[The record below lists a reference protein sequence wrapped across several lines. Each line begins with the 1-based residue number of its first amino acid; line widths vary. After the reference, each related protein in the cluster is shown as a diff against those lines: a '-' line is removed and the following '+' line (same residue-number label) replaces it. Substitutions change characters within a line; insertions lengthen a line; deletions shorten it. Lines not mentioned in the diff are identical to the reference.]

1 MVLSNGCSINSMSIA
16 QNRLINLSSSKL
28 LVVKTKQSSNFLQS
42 LFGIA
47 TSIVLLVSCAVS
59 EENKMKESV
68 NINYEVAKGYFVKN
82 TFSVQQPTPIILA
95 NKAALDSVM
104 GMAAT
109 MGANGK
115 PTDFDFSREYAI
127 VFIYPETD
135 SSVVINPGSLELK
148 ADTVKLSASIEPG
161 VKQTYRIVP
170 SLLLKVLGTA
180 PEHIVWEN
188 NQ

>member
-1 MVLSNGCSINSMSIA
+1 ML
-16 QNRLINLSSSKL
+16 
-28 LVVKTKQSSNFLQS
+28 KTKPSLNFLQS

-47 TSIVLLVSCAVS
+47 TSIILFISCAVS

-68 NINYEVAKGYFVKN
+68 KLNYEVAKGYFVKN

-95 NKAALDSVM
+95 NKATLDSIM

-115 PTDFDFSREYAI
+115 PTDFDFSREYGI

-135 SSVVINPGSLELK
+135 SSVALHPGILELQ
-148 ADTVKLSASIEPG
+148 ANTVKLLVRIEPG
-161 VKQTYRIVP
+161 VKQTYRMVP
-170 SLLLKVLGTA
+170 MLLLKVAGIA
-180 PEHIVWEN
+180 PDLIVWEKK
-188 NQ
+188 Q

>member
-1 MVLSNGCSINSMSIA
+1 ML
-16 QNRLINLSSSKL
+16 
-28 LVVKTKQSSNFLQS
+28 KTKPSLNFLQS

-47 TSIVLLVSCAVS
+47 TSIILFISCAVS

-68 NINYEVAKGYFVKN
+68 KLNYEVAKGYFVKN

-95 NKAALDSVM
+95 NKATLDSIM

-115 PTDFDFSREYAI
+115 PTDFDFSREYGI

-135 SSVVINPGSLELK
+135 SSVILHPGILELK
-148 ADTVKLSASIEPG
+148 ANSAKLSVRIDLG
-161 VKQTYRIVP
+161 VKQTYRMVP
-170 SLLLKVLGTA
+170 MLLLKVAGIA
-180 PEHIVWEN
+180 PDHIVWEN
-188 NQ
+188 KQ

>member
-1 MVLSNGCSINSMSIA
+1 MSIV
-16 QNRLINLSSSKL
+16 QNSLMNLSSSNL

-47 TSIVLLVSCAVS
+47 ASIVLLLSCAVS

-95 NKAALDSVM
+95 NKAALDSIM

-109 MGANGK
+109 MGANGN
-115 PTDFDFSREYAI
+115 PTDFDFSREYGI

-135 SSVVINPGSLELK
+135 SSVVLKPGSLELK
-148 ADTVKLSASIEPG
+148 AATARLSLSIEPG

-180 PEHIVWEN
+180 PEQIVWEP

>member
-1 MVLSNGCSINSMSIA
+1 MSVVQNSLM
-16 QNRLINLSSSKL
+16 NLSSSKL
-28 LVVKTKQSSNFLQS
+28 WVVKTKQSSNFLQS

-47 TSIVLLVSCAVS
+47 TSIILLISCAGS

-68 NINYEVAKGYFVKN
+68 NLNYEVAKGYFVKN

-95 NKAALDSVM
+95 NKVALDSIM

-109 MGANGK
+109 MGVTGK

-135 SSVVINPGSLELK
+135 SSVVLHPGILELQ
-148 ADTVKLSASIEPG
+148 ANTAKLSVRIDPG
-161 VKQTYRIVP
+161 IKQTYRMVP
-170 SLLLKVLGTA
+170 MLLLKVSGTA
-180 PEHIVWEN
+180 PNYIVWQN
-188 NQ
+188 KQ

>member
-1 MVLSNGCSINSMSIA
+1 MSIV
-16 QNRLINLSSSKL
+16 QNSSKYLSSSKL
-28 LVVKTKQSSNFLQS
+28 LVMKINQSLFFLQS

-47 TSIVLLVSCAVS
+47 TSIVLLVSCAGS
-59 EENKMKESV
+59 EDYKTKETV
-68 NINYEVAKGYFVKN
+68 NITYEVAKGYFVKN

-95 NKAALDSVM
+95 SKAAVDSIM

-135 SSVVINPGSLELK
+135 SSVVLHPGILELQ
-148 ADTVKLSASIEPG
+148 ADTARLLVSIDPG
-161 VKQTYRIVP
+161 VKQAYRIVP
-170 SLLLKVLGTA
+170 SLLLKVPGTA
-180 PEHIVWEN
+180 PAHVVWKK

>member
-1 MVLSNGCSINSMSIA
+1 L
-16 QNRLINLSSSKL
+16 
-28 LVVKTKQSSNFLQS
+28 KTKPSLIFLQS

-47 TSIVLLVSCAVS
+47 TSIILFISCGGK
-59 EENKMKESV
+59 EEHKKKESV
-68 NINYEVAKGYFVKN
+68 NISYEVAKGYFVKN

-95 NKAALDSVM
+95 NKAVLDSIM

-109 MGANGK
+109 MGANGI

-135 SSVVINPGSLELK
+135 YSVVLHPGILQSQ
-148 ADTVKLSASIEPG
+148 ADTAKLSVSIEPG

-170 SLLLKVLGTA
+170 SVLLKVPGTA
-180 PEHIVWEN
+180 PDHIVWEN
-188 NQ
+188 NH

>member
-1 MVLSNGCSINSMSIA
+1 M
-16 QNRLINLSSSKL
+16 NLSSSKL
-28 LVVKTKQSSNFLQS
+28 LVVKSKQSSNFLHS

-47 TSIVLLVSCAVS
+47 ASIVLLLSCAVS
-59 EENKMKESV
+59 EEIKMKESV
-68 NINYEVAKGYFVKN
+68 NINYEVAKGYFVKK
-82 TFSVQQPTPIILA
+82 TFSVQLPTPIILA
-95 NKAALDSVM
+95 NKTALDSIL

-115 PTDFDFSREYAI
+115 PTNFDFSREYAI

-135 SSVVINPGSLELK
+135 SSVVLHPGILELQ
-148 ADTVKLSASIEPG
+148 ADTARLSVSIEPG

-170 SLLLKVLGTA
+170 SLLLKVSGTA

-188 NQ
+188 NH

>member
-1 MVLSNGCSINSMSIA
+1 MVLSNGCSINSMSIV
-16 QNRLINLSSSKL
+16 QNSSKYLSSSKL
-28 LVVKTKQSSNFLQS
+28 LVMKINQSLFFLQS

-47 TSIVLLVSCAVS
+47 TSIVLLVSCAGS
-59 EENKMKESV
+59 EDNKTKETV
-68 NINYEVAKGYFVKN
+68 NVNYEVAKGYFVKN

-95 NKAALDSVM
+95 SKAAVDSIL

-127 VFIYPETD
+127 VFICPETD
-135 SSVVINPGSLELK
+135 SSVILHPGSLELK
-148 ADTVKLSASIEPG
+148 ADTVRLSVSIEPG

-170 SLLLKVLGTA
+170 LLLLKVLGTA
-180 PEHIVWEN
+180 PEQIVWEPN
-188 NQ
+188 L

>member
-42 LFGIA
+42 LFGIV

-135 SSVVINPGSLELK
+135 SSVVLNPGSLELK
-148 ADTVKLSASIEPG
+148 ADTVKLSVSIEPG

>member
-1 MVLSNGCSINSMSIA
+1 M
-16 QNRLINLSSSKL
+16 NLSSSKS

-47 TSIVLLVSCAVS
+47 ASVVLLISCAVS
-59 EENKMKESV
+59 EETKMKESV

-82 TFSVQQPTPIILA
+82 TFSVQLPTPIILA
-95 NKAALDSVM
+95 SKAALDSIM

-115 PTDFDFSREYAI
+115 PTDFDFSREYGI

-135 SSVVINPGSLELK
+135 SSVALYPGILELQ
-148 ADTVKLSASIEPG
+148 ANTAKLSVRIEPG
-161 VKQTYRIVP
+161 VKQTYRMVP
-170 SLLLKVLGTA
+170 MLLLKVAGIA
-180 PEHIVWEN
+180 PDHIVWEN
-188 NQ
+188 KQ